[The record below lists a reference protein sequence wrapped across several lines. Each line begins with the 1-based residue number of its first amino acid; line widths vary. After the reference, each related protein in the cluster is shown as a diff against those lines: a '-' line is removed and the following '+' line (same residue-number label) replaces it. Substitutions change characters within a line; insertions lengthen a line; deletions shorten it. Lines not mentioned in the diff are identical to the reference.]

1 MSFFSHYYYILKGQA
16 PLSFLL
22 IGIIFLFLCLI
33 VIVARDILSRKDKT
47 KLKGLEKENRL
58 FRSFFHLLFENNKDA
73 AIRELRRL
81 EEISPQTDEIYLQ
94 TARLL
99 REKGEITK
107 AIRMNKSLLIKEKLD
122 KKLRVLILTELGFNY
137 RLTGDFQKA
146 VTYFKE
152 VLRLEPKAMMAQ
164 YQLVRLYEKLGLRDE
179 AFEIQKRFLKRRSS
193 SSATELIFFKIEA
206 GKEKWKRGERGEA
219 VHCFKQALSIDKNNV
234 YALLALGDA
243 YFNQGKK
250 TKALEFWKRA
260 CDRDYRFLT
269 MLYPK
274 MEKIYFETDRADDLE
289 ILFKEALDKHPGNAN
304 LHLVLGK
311 FFMKKN
317 MLSQARAEFERA
329 LEINPLIPDAY
340 ALLLKIN
347 AFHSDENQYIYLE
360 NLRRN
365 ENAYLCQYCRY
376 GSQEIFL
383 KCPSCKKWEPLR
395 FSF

>member
-1 MSFFSHYYYILKGQA
+1 MSFFSHYYHILKSHA
-16 PLSFLL
+16 PVSSLL
-22 IGIIFLFLCLI
+22 IGVIFLFLCLI
-33 VIVARDILSRKDKT
+33 VIVARDLLSRRDKT

-81 EEISPQTDEIYLQ
+81 EEISPQTDEVYLQ

-99 REKGEITK
+99 REKGEIAK

-137 RLTGDFQKA
+137 RLTGNFQKA
-146 VTYFKE
+146 VEYFKE
-152 VLRLEPKAMMAQ
+152 VIRLEPKAMTAQ
-164 YQLVRLYEKLGLRDE
+164 YQLVRLYEKLRLWDE
-179 AFEIQKRFLKRRSS
+179 AFEMQKRLLKLSGS
-193 SSATELIFFKIEA
+193 GSNTELVFFKLEA
-206 GKEKWKRGERGEA
+206 GKEKWKKGERGEA

-243 YFNQGKK
+243 YDNQGKK
-250 TKALEFWKRA
+250 TKALAFWKKA

-269 MLYPK
+269 VLYPK
-274 MEKIYFETDRADDLE
+274 MEKIYFETDRTDDLE
-289 ILFKEALDKHPGNAN
+289 ILFKEVLDKHPGNAS
-304 LHLVLGK
+304 LYLLLGK
-311 FFMKKN
+311 FFLKKN
-317 MLSQARAEFERA
+317 MLNQSRAEFERA

-376 GSQEIFL
+376 GSQEVFL

-395 FSF
+395 LSF